1 MNLDISETS
10 KPAIRKRQPINQW
23 SIGAR
28 LKSFSYAFEGIRQF
42 LVSEAHA
49 RIHLVATLIVIFAG
63 IYFRVNAIEVIAL
76 TISVSLVWI
85 AEMLN
90 TAIEKSMDLVTRK
103 IHPQVKLVKDVAAGA
118 VLLAASSAI
127 IVGAVIFIPKI
138 FML

>member
-49 RIHLVATLIVIFAG
+49 RIHLVATLIVIFAAF
-63 IYFRVNAIEVIAL
+63 YFRVNAIEVIAL

-103 IHPQVKLVKDVAAGA
+103 FHPQVKLVKDVAAGA

-127 IVGAVIFIPKI
+127 IVGSVIFIPKI